1 MRQSDLSDNLS
12 AFFQPELS
20 ASEIKQAG
28 IEGWILGLV

>member
-1 MRQSDLSDNLS
+1 VICQTILS